1 MGGDEFVLLLENISK
16 IEDIKKIA
24 EKINKA
30 LIKTYSKNDKD
41 ITISASIGITI
52 IEENMSIK
60 KFIKKLIKL
69 LYVLNIMVE
78 IHIILTMKIIK
89 YF

>member
-30 LIKTYSKNDKD
+30 LIKKYSKNGKE
-41 ITISASIGITI
+41 ITISASIGISI
-52 IEENMSIK
+52 VKENMSIK
-60 KFIKKLIKL
+60 ELYKNADKALYNVKYNGRNSYCINKK
-69 LYVLNIMVE
+69 
-78 IHIILTMKIIK
+78 
-89 YF
+89 